1 MKQLLD
7 SGKAASVEEAEA
19 VFNTYRLDIA
29 YTTPEADEV
38 GHQIAL
44 LTTVALARRAFL
56 GGVYVRGPLDTPLLV
71 LMPLG
76 TTLREA
82 VGALGGFFADQDSG
96 APQIYIGGGTRPRS
110 ANFQVRTVFAGWR
123 GGILP
128 AHSELTM
135 VPKIAMPLSPML
147 ASALAV
153 NEAFLSVQE
162 SGGSIGKKRIGLSLW
177 DPSPLVDWLTN
188 ELDEPDLR
196 FLPTNLWLLGLGHL
210 GQAYLWGLSLLPYK
224 KNGDLTLVL
233 QDTDDISSSSE
244 STSVLSDHSHIGEKK
259 TRLMADWCTRRG
271 FRSRLI
277 ERIFDS
283 TFRRQFDEPTVAL
296 CGFDNLESRWA
307 MENAGFSFI
316 VEAGLG
322 QGYQDFRS
330 LRIHTL
336 PTNRPF
342 AEIWK
347 APATGDETPPP
358 TAYKK
363 MLNDGVLDGC
373 GITRLAGK
381 AVGAPFVGCTAACL
395 VLSEV
400 LRQLHGGR
408 MHDLIDLNLLDI
420 EHRAVVKH
428 PHDFSSRNP
437 GFVDLSVYL

>member
-1 MKQLLD
+1 
-7 SGKAASVEEAEA
+7 
-19 VFNTYRLDIA
+19 
-29 YTTPEADEV
+29 
-38 GHQIAL
+38 
-44 LTTVALARRAFL
+44 
-56 GGVYVRGPLDTPLLV
+56 
-71 LMPLG
+71 
-76 TTLREA
+76 
-82 VGALGGFFADQDSG
+82 
-96 APQIYIGGGTRPRS
+96 
-110 ANFQVRTVFAGWR
+110 
-123 GGILP
+123 
-128 AHSELTM
+128 M

-381 AVGAPFVGCTAACL
+381 AVGAPFVGCTAAW
-395 VLSEV
+395 VPA
-400 LRQLHGGR
+400 RT
-408 MHDLIDLNLLDI
+408 D
-420 EHRAVVKH
+420 
-428 PHDFSSRNP
+428 P
-437 GFVDLSVYL
+437 GVPAKS